1 MSTQVISEIPTK
13 NSTNVRTELTRQ
25 EFMLRAF
32 ALRWPWHARAAR
44 ATDLFCSPMPGTRA
58 RALQAALGA
67 FTGRTIRSLGVD
79 YQAYVLGNPAQQPY
93 VLCAHGWS
101 SFGLRF
107 APWAQALQ
115 QAGYAMVSFDHIA
128 HGRSSGTLA
137 TLPGFIAGINAMR
150 QSFGEPAA
158 CVGHSFGA
166 AALACAA
173 AENALLAP
181 LVLVA
186 PPADLMVAV
195 RYFVRKAKLPDTMI
209 AAVAKELS
217 RRTGRDLQEFRAK
230 FSAGNVH
237 QALLVIHDVADDEVS
252 WNAGAQY
259 AMLAPNAKLLS
270 STGLGHHRIL
280 NHQSTIDAA
289 LAHFRGDDVGAK
301 LLVSDLDLQDVLGF

>member
-1 MSTQVISEIPTK
+1 
-13 NSTNVRTELTRQ
+13 L
-25 EFMLRAF
+25 L
-32 ALRWPWHARAAR
+32 
-44 ATDLFCSPMPGTRA
+44 
-58 RALQAALGA
+58 
-67 FTGRTIRSLGVD
+67 
-79 YQAYVLGNPAQQPY
+79 
-93 VLCAHGWS
+93 
-101 SFGLRF
+101 F

-115 QAGYAMVSFDHIA
+115 AAGYAMVSFDHIA

-150 QSFGEPAA
+150 QSFGEPTA

-173 AENALLAP
+173 AEHALLAP

-195 RYFVRKAKLPDTMI
+195 RYFVRKAKLPESMS
-209 AAVAKELS
+209 AAIAKELS
-217 RRTGRDLQEFRAK
+217 QRVGRDIQVFRAK
-230 FSAGNVH
+230 QSAGNVH

-270 STGLGHHRIL
+270 TSGLGHHRIL
-280 NHQSTIDAA
+280 NHANTIAAA
-289 LAHFRGDDVGAK
+289 LAHFRGEHIGEK
-301 LLVSDLDLQDVLGF
+301 LLVSDLDLQVVLAS